1 MFLSGI
7 IIYGQLHQVAIFATL
22 PLIISGIAGM
32 VSKNNFFEI
41 D

>member
-32 VSKNNFFEI
+32 VSKNNF
-41 D
+41 